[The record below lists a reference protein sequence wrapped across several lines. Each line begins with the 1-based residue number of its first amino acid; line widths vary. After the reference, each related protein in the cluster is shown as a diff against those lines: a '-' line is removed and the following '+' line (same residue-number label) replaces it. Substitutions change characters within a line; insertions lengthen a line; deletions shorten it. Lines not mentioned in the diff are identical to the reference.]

1 MGTADP
7 DGYAAPSLRRSAA
20 ATTSRVP
27 GGPDGTPRRQA
38 AHRLW
43 RQAGSQ
49 ERSPDR
55 DLSIE
60 YAVIADLK
68 PPATKNSVPKTIED
82 RLVEKAAAADH
93 RD

>member
-1 MGTADP
+1 MAHQEDK
-7 DGYAAPSLRRSAA
+7 RRTGHGAK
-20 ATTSRVP
+20 R
-27 GGPDGTPRRQA
+27 G
-38 AHRLW
+38 HK
-43 RQAGSQ
+43 

-68 PPATKNSVPKTIED
+68 PPAAKNSAPKTIED

-93 RD
+93 RDYTGQRSLGQMSKEELRKYLFGKE